1 MSGWEWNALRWMG
14 LLLAMLGSVIVLP
27 GRTSVQAEAPVVVLE
42 DFRTKDP
49 DGFPNGWKAQRNETK
64 ARQSYTIKS
73 EPEGAYLSATN
84 ADQRVYKKVGW
95 DPRTHPILIWR
106 WRLTSAPAGAEP
118 IASVFASLDTDLMVI
133 PVSTKYSWSASRAEG
148 SVTEGGMFSGTEIVV
163 QSGPNPLGQWV
174 EERVNAY
181 EDFKKIHN
189 HEPAAEAWGVSLLA
203 GPGVEVEFGSI
214 MVSAK

>member
-1 MSGWEWNALRWMG
+1 MSGWAWNALRWMG
-14 LLLAMLGSVIVLP
+14 FFLAIGGSVIAPP

-49 DGFPNGWKAQRNETK
+49 DGFPTGWKAQRNETK

-84 ADQRVYKKVGW
+84 ADQRVYKKIGW

-118 IASVFASLDTDLMVI
+118 IASVFVSLDTDLMVI

-163 QSGPNPLGQWV
+163 QSGPLPLGQWV

-189 HEPAAEAWGVSLLA
+189 HEPAAEAWGLSLLA
-203 GPGVEVEFGSI
+203 GPGVEVEFAS
-214 MVSAK
+214 MRVSAK